1 MKKIRLTERDLTR
14 IVRKIV
20 RENKI
25 ENKEGIDDV
34 WAGIKGAWRGHGYS
48 YSKNMSKL
56 EDIVQDL
63 RLTDSYQ
70 EKIKKKCEE
79 IVDDVANSKMPEEKS
94 EQILEISNNIISIIN
109 QYNEVM
115 AGIESEIKQVLK

>member
-34 WAGIKGAWRGHGYS
+34 WVGIKGAWRGHGYS

>member
-14 IVRKIV
+14 IVKKIV

>member
-20 RENKI
+20 RENKV

-115 AGIESEIKQVLK
+115 VGIESEIKQVLK

>member
-115 AGIESEIKQVLK
+115 VGIESEIKQVLK

>member
-20 RENKI
+20 RENKV

-63 RLTDSYQ
+63 RLTDSHQ

-115 AGIESEIKQVLK
+115 VGIESEIKQVLK

>member
-14 IVRKIV
+14 IVKKIV

-115 AGIESEIKQVLK
+115 VGIESEIKQVLK